1 VSPRAEPGAG
11 AGADTAPVGR
21 TKRLAGLLARNWL
34 FAVLFTAATAIRVV
48 VMLAY
53 RPVLPLPH
61 DAAAYVERSVTNQVG
76 DSFHPFLYPL
86 ILKPFIAIGHVGW
99 VSVAQHAAVLGAA
112 LLLFLLLRRLDVH
125 PVIGALSLVP
135 VLFDGYQ
142 LNIEHH
148 VLAEAFFEVF
158 IVAGLVLLVWWQ
170 RPPIVAMAGA
180 GVLLAASSLAR
191 FPGLA
196 VIVAAVIYVIVRRL
210 GWLRF
215 GALIGS
221 FVLTLGVY
229 SVWFNSQSGRVG
241 ITNRE
246 GFFLY
251 GRVVEFAD
259 CTEVP
264 VAESLRV
271 FCPPKGFQP
280 DKKGLFTSGLP
291 DEVRRDPANNDEAMS
306 FAWKM
311 IAAKP
316 TAYLSAVLGDFLMYF
331 RTDSPASREARTNP
345 WVFKESLP
353 RTSQEIAGVEVS
365 YRIHRGLAGF
375 VNDYQRFAWSYGP
388 LLALLLV
395 VGAAGAVAGWRTK
408 AGRPVGPEAL
418 LFTLAGVGVLL
429 FPTVFAVYHIRYVLP
444 ALPLAGPA
452 GALGLTGLIRRFRPS
467 EQAAPSA

>member
-1 VSPRAEPGAG
+1 VEAGVGDGAETVSVSRPR
-11 AGADTAPVGR
+11 
-21 TKRLAGLLARNWL
+21 RLAGLLARNWL
-34 FAVLFTAATAIRVV
+34 FAVLFTLAAGLRVALMV
-48 VMLAY
+48 AY

-99 VSVAQHAAVLGAA
+99 VTVAQHAAVLGAG
-112 LLLFLLLRRLDVH
+112 LLLFALLRRLKVH
-125 PVIGALSLVP
+125 PVLAALALVP

-158 IVAGLVLLVWWQ
+158 IVVGLALLAWWE
-170 RPPIVAMAGA
+170 RPPVAAIAGA
-180 GVLLAASSLAR
+180 GVLLAASTLVR

-196 VIVAAVIYVIVRRL
+196 VIVAAVIYVIVRRV
-210 GWLRF
+210 GWLRL

-221 FVLTLGVY
+221 FLLTLGVY
-229 SVWFNSQSGRVG
+229 SMWFSSQSGRVA

-251 GRVVEFAD
+251 GRVVQFAD

-264 VAESLRV
+264 VPSDLRV
-271 FCPPKGFQP
+271 FCPPEGFQP

-291 DEVRRDPANNDEAMS
+291 DEVRRDPANNDEAMA
-306 FAWKM
+306 FAWRM
-311 IAAKP
+311 IEARP
-316 TAYLSAVLGDFLMYF
+316 TAYLGAVFGDFLMYF

-345 WVFKESLP
+345 WVFKDSLS
-353 RTSQEIAGVEVS
+353 RTRQEIAGVEVS
-365 YRIHRGLAGF
+365 YGIHRGMAGF
-375 VNDYQRFAWSYGP
+375 FHDYQGFVWTYGP
-388 LLALLLV
+388 LLALVLLL
-395 VGAAGAVAGWRTK
+395 GAAGAAVGWHK
-408 AGRPVGPEAL
+408 GAPRPLGAEAL

-444 ALPLAGPA
+444 ALPLLGPA
-452 GALGLTGLIRRFRPS
+452 GALGLTAVVRRFRPS
-467 EQAAPSA
+467 EQAEPGH